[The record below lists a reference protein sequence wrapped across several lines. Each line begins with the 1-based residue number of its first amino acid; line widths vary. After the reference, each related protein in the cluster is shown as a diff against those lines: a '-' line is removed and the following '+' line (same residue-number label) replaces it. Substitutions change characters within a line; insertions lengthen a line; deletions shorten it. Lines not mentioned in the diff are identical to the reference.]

1 MSSSSSPPQQCIYT
15 STELERFKVSDSYTQ
30 LMTFIRSICDAIT
43 GHSNSSSSTSPVIVH
58 TREFLYRLHSIVG
71 EVPPLHQPMRFGNKA
86 FRTWKQKLLEE
97 IPVYLSKVL
106 PSNSSAVVECTH
118 YLSESFGNDTRID
131 YGTGHELNIFIFF
144 LCLFKV
150 GALSKDDL
158 RDLGLDCFV
167 AYIRTMRRL
176 QIDYMLEPAGSHGVW
191 GLDDY
196 HCLLYVLGSAQL
208 RKHESIVP
216 SSIHDD
222 AVLERFAKEY
232 IYLEGI
238 QFIKQVK
245 FTAPFA
251 ETSPMLND
259 ISGIQDWQHVHSG
272 LLRLFEGEVLGKVPV
287 VQHLYFGELFPCS
300 WDIPEEHKN
309 QASKS
314 PVGFIDEF
322 VTAKAPWAT

>member
-1 MSSSSSPPQQCIYT
+1 MASLRQSIFT
-15 STELERFKVSDSYTQ
+15 AIEVDRFKASESYAQ
-30 LMTFIRSICDAIT
+30 LVTFIRSISEAIA
-43 GHSNSSSSTSPVIVH
+43 GHPNSNESVAPVIVH
-58 TREFLYRLHSIVG
+58 VREFFFRLHDLVG
-71 EVPPLHQPMRFGNKA
+71 EVPPIHQPMRFGNKA
-86 FRTWKQKLLEE
+86 FRMWKQRLTQE
-97 IPVYLSKVL
+97 IPVLLEKILS
-106 PSNSSAVVECTH
+106 PSSSASVVEEISH

-131 YGTGHELNIFIFF
+131 YGTGHELHIFVFF
-144 LCLFKV
+144 LCLFKL
-150 GALSKDDL
+150 GILSKDDL
-158 RDLGLDCFV
+158 RDIGVDSFV

-176 QIDYMLEPAGSHGVW
+176 QTDYMLEPAGSHGVW

-208 RKHESIVP
+208 RRHELILP

-222 AVLERFAKEY
+222 SILDRYAKDY

-238 QFIKQVK
+238 QFIKRVK

-259 ISGIQDWQHVHSG
+259 ISAIPDWQRVHSG

-287 VQHLYFGELFPCS
+287 VQHLYFGELFPSS
-300 WDIPEEHKN
+300 WEIPEEHKN
-309 QASKS
+309 QAALRS
-314 PVGFIDEF
+314 PPGFIDEF